1 MYITYKEGLGCHA
14 ILGVF
19 TTLELA
25 EKAALLGALDE
36 YDGYHNFTVADI
48 KLDNPQSEDAAED
61 LFYISSKD
69 IVHATYERNEDYK
82 YDPRPISRKICMYN
96 MEGKVIKVLI
106 EMTKELEVRKNK

>member
-1 MYITYKEGLGCHA
+1 MYITYKQGVYRHD

-36 YDGYHNFTVADI
+36 YDGYHSFTVATVR
-48 KLDNPQSEDAAED
+48 LDNPQATDAVED

-69 IVHATYERNEDYK
+69 VVRASYEIGEEDK
-82 YDPRPISRKICMYN
+82 YDPRPISRKVCMYN
-96 MEGKVIKVLI
+96 MQGKVIKVLI
-106 EMTKELEVRKNK
+106 EMTKELEVRKVK